1 MIMVMQHNISLKDYN
16 TFGIEARAEHFR
28 LAASIEDI
36 LELLDDRSV
45 KPHKLFILGGGSNIL
60 LTQNV
65 TGIVVKNEIPGIEV
79 VAEDDDHIYVRAGA
93 GINWHSFV
101 LYCLENNYAGVE
113 NLALIPGSVGASP
126 MQNIGAY
133 GVELKDVFHSLEAIH
148 IEDKQVCTFN
158 KEQCKFGYRD
168 SVFKQEHKNQFII
181 TSVTF
186 VLSKHPIFHTA
197 YGTLQQE
204 LDTANAELSIQAIAE
219 AVMRIRRSKLP
230 DPKVIGNAGSFFKNP
245 TIREEHFKD
254 LQKLFPELNAH
265 RSGNGYKLA
274 AAWLIE
280 QCGWKGYRKGD
291 AGCHAKQALVLVNYN
306 NASGG
311 EILDLSNSIIESVYK
326 KFNIKLEREVNII

>member
-36 LELLDDRSV
+36 LELLEDRSV

-65 TGIVVKNEIPGIEV
+65 TGIVIKNEIPGIEV

-181 TSVTF
+181 ASVTF

-197 YGTLQQE
+197 YGTLHQE
-204 LDTANAELSIQAIAE
+204 LDMANAELSIQAIAE

-254 LQKLFPELNAH
+254 LQKLFPELNGH

-291 AGCHAKQALVLVNYN
+291 AGCHAKQALVLVNYD

-311 EILDLSNSIIESVYK
+311 EILDLSNSIIESVDK